1 MGGIDHKFNYHSHI
15 FLQKTRYRVN
25 LQTKQCE
32 KRTLNDTF
40 RPIGVPDYAK
50 YIDTVEIGSNAVANA
65 GIEVNF
71 WAGDNPGKRS
81 YFAMTNKIYYID

>member
-1 MGGIDHKFNYHSHI
+1 MPF

-32 KRTLNDTF
+32 KRSLNDTF

-50 YIDTVEIGSNAVANA
+50 YVDTVEIGSNAVPNA
-65 GIEVNF
+65 GIAVNF
-71 WAGDNPGKRS
+71 WAGDNPGTKCS
-81 YFAMTNKIYYID
+81 HNYYYYD